1 LQVLKIRLLIVAV
14 VAALAVPA
22 ASLGAAR
29 NVVIDVVITDRGI
42 VLGEYT
48 NNQVADISSMTPLM
62 GPLYKK
68 DDVHFVVF
76 NRSKKSQNFSVF
88 GRTTST
94 IRPGGSAKFEQRPPH
109 AGKFPY
115 KSTLASGPSFRGILT
130 VR

>member
-1 LQVLKIRLLIVAV
+1 VLKARLPILVIL
-14 VAALAVPA
+14 AALAVPA

-29 NVVIDVVITDRGI
+29 DVVIEVVITDHGI

-48 NNQVADISSMTPLM
+48 NNQVADISSMAPLM
-62 GPLYKK
+62 GPLHTR

-88 GRTTST
+88 GKTTSS
-94 IRPGGSAKFEQRPPH
+94 IGPGGSAKFEQHPPH
-109 AGKFPY
+109 KGTFPY
-115 KSTLASGPSFRGILT
+115 TSTLASGPSFHGILT